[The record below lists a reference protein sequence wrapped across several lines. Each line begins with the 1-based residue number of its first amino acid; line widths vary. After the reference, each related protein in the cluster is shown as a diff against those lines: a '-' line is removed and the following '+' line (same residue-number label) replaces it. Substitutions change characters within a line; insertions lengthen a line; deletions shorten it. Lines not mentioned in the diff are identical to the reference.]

1 MIGNIS
7 RDRLNE
13 IIFGT
18 DTSAGRL
25 FDVVLIYTILAS
37 VVAVMLD
44 SVSTINAR
52 FGLWLFYLEWGFTV
66 LFTLEYLLRI
76 HVSPQPARYVFS
88 FYGLVDLLSII
99 PTYLAIFVAGAN
111 YLLIIRLLRV
121 LRIFR
126 ILKLVRY
133 SAEAGFLLRALYAA
147 RRKISVFFL
156 GVLVLS
162 TVFGC
167 LMFVVEGP
175 ENGFTSIPKS
185 IYWTIV
191 TITTVGYGDI
201 TPATVLGQFIS
212 TLAMLTGYSIIAIPT
227 GIVSVEM
234 MNEANRERDA
244 GNLAGT
250 PCSGCGRGGHQR
262 DADFCRF
269 CGAPL
274 DTENPPPG

>member
-1 MIGNIS
+1 MPADTV
-7 RDRLNE
+7 RERLNI

-18 DTSAGRL
+18 DTPAGRL
-25 FDVVLIYTILAS
+25 FDIVLIYTILAS
-37 VVAVMLD
+37 VIAVMLD
-44 SVSTINAR
+44 SVAVVNAR
-52 FGLWLFYLEWGFTV
+52 YGLVLFYLEWGFTL
-66 LFTLEYLLRI
+66 LFTLEYLVRI
-76 HVSPQPARYVFS
+76 AVSHRPLRYVLS
-88 FYGLVDLLSII
+88 FYGFVDLLSII

-121 LRIFR
+121 LRVFR

-133 SAEAGFLLRALYAA
+133 SNEAAFLMRALYSA

-175 ENGFTSIPKS
+175 ANGFTSIPKS

-201 TPATVLGQFIS
+201 TPITALGQLIS

-227 GIVSVEM
+227 GIISVEM
-234 MNEANRERDA
+234 MAEANRERDA
-244 GNLAGT
+244 SRTMNLCRA
-250 PCSGCGRGGHQR
+250 CGGGGHDPR
-262 DADFCRF
+262 AHFCQF
-269 CGAPL
+269 CGSPL
-274 DTENPPPG
+274 KPVEQSLD

>member
-1 MIGNIS
+1 MSAHVKHKIH
-7 RDRLNE
+7 E
-13 IIFGT
+13 IIFEA
-18 DTSAGRL
+18 DTPAGKA
-25 FDVVLIYTILAS
+25 FDLALILCILAS
-37 VVAVMLD
+37 VTAVMLD
-44 SVSTINAR
+44 SVAAIRANHGHLLLTV
-52 FGLWLFYLEWGFTV
+52 EWTFTL
-66 LFTLEYLLRI
+66 LFTLEYLVRI
-76 HVSPQPARYVFS
+76 YISPRPSRYVFS

-99 PTYLAIFVAGAN
+99 PTYLAVFIAGAN

-126 ILKLVRY
+126 IMKLVRY
-133 SAEAGFLLRALYAA
+133 SAEAGFLLRALYSA

-201 TPATVLGQFIS
+201 TPSTILGQFIS

-234 MNEANRERDA
+234 MNEANREREA
-244 GNLAGT
+244 LSPGSRC
-250 PCSGCGRGGHQR
+250 PSCGGGGHQSG
-262 DADFCRF
+262 ARF
-269 CGAPL
+269 CQFCGLSLGSDEISSP
-274 DTENPPPG
+274 